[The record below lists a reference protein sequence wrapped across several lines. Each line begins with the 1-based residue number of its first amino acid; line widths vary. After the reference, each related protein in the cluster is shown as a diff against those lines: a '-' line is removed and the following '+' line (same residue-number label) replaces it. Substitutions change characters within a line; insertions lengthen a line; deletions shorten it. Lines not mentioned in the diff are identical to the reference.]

1 MSRVYNFSAGP
12 AVLPEEVLQEAA
24 DEMLDYR
31 GCGMSVME
39 MSHRSKVY
47 DNIIKEAEADL
58 RDLMNIPDNYK
69 VLFLQGGAS
78 QQFAAIPMNLMKNK
92 KAAYIVT
99 GQWAKK
105 AYQEAK
111 MYGDAVEVA
120 SSADKTFSYIPDC
133 SDLDIPEDDL
143 ELYGK
148 YKAKLSDEYLKS
160 IEDRKD
166 GKLILVT
173 AINPTPA
180 GEGKTTTSVGLG
192 EAFAKMGKKAVIAL
206 REPSL
211 GPCFGIKG
219 GAAGGGYA
227 QVVPMEDLNL
237 HFTGDFHA
245 ITSANNLLAALL
257 DNHIQQGNALGIDSR
272 QILWKRCEDMND
284 RVLRNIVVGLGAKA
298 DGVVREDHF
307 VITVASEIMAILCL
321 ADDMDDLKA
330 RLAKIVVAY
339 NYQGEPVTAADLK
352 AVGAMAALLK
362 DALKPNLIQTLEH
375 TPAIVHGG
383 PFANIAHG
391 CNSVRAT
398 KAALKM
404 ADYTITEA
412 GFGADLG
419 AEKFFDIK
427 CRMAGLKPDAVVL
440 VATIRAL
447 KYNGGIAKEDLSAEN
462 LDALKKGI
470 VNLEK
475 HIENLQQFGVP
486 VVVTLNSFLTDTEAE
501 INYVKQ
507 FCEERGCEFALSN
520 VWAQGGEGGIALAEK
535 VLKTLEEK
543 ESHFA
548 PLYDENLPIKE
559 KIGCIATKIYGAAS
573 VSYTAEA
580 SRQIRKLEEMGF
592 GNLPVCMAK
601 TQYSL
606 SDNAKLLGR
615 PEGFTITVRDVY
627 VSAGAGFVVALTG
640 AVMTMPGLPKVPAAV
655 NIDVD
660 ENGKITGLF

>member
-1 MSRVYNFSAGP
+1 
-12 AVLPEEVLQEAA
+12 
-24 DEMLDYR
+24 
-31 GCGMSVME
+31 
-39 MSHRSKVY
+39 
-47 DNIIKEAEADL
+47 
-58 RDLMNIPDNYK
+58 
-69 VLFLQGGAS
+69 
-78 QQFAAIPMNLMKNK
+78 
-92 KAAYIVT
+92 
-99 GQWAKK
+99 
-105 AYQEAK
+105 
-111 MYGDAVEVA
+111 
-120 SSADKTFSYIPDC
+120 
-133 SDLDIPEDDL
+133 
-143 ELYGK
+143 
-148 YKAKLSDEYLKS
+148 
-160 IEDRKD
+160 
-166 GKLILVT
+166 
-173 AINPTPA
+173 
-180 GEGKTTTSVGLG
+180 
-192 EAFAKMGKKAVIAL
+192 
-206 REPSL
+206 
-211 GPCFGIKG
+211 
-219 GAAGGGYA
+219 
-227 QVVPMEDLNL
+227 MEDINL

-245 ITSANNLLAALL
+245 ITSAHNLLSAMV
-257 DNHIQQGNALGIDSR
+257 DNHIKQGNVLNIDPR
-272 QILWKRCEDMND
+272 QVVWNHVMDMND
-284 RVLRNIVVGLGAKA
+284 RTLRHIVVGLGGKA
-298 DGVVREDHF
+298 NGVPRESSFD
-307 VITVASEIMAILCL
+307 ITVASEIMAIFCL
-321 ADDMDDLKA
+321 ATSITDLKE
-330 RLAKIVVAY
+330 RLGRIIVAY
-339 NYQGEPVTAADLK
+339 TYDGEPVTASDIHAE
-352 AVGAMAALLK
+352 GAMTALLK
-362 DALKPNLIQTLEH
+362 DAIKPNLVQTLEH
-375 TPAIVHGG
+375 VPAFIHGG

-501 INYVKQ
+501 TNFVQQ

-580 SRQIRKLEEMGF
+580 SRQIRKLEEIGF